1 VNNVRY
7 WGIAVAVR
15 KQVTNQQKPARAG
28 VTFGLAVVFG
38 SFAQFCKGMWKYL
51 PKFVDLG

>member
-1 VNNVRY
+1 MN
-7 WGIAVAVR
+7 
-15 KQVTNQQKPARAG
+15 
-28 VTFGLAVVFG
+28 FGLAVVFG

>member
-1 VNNVRY
+1 MN
-7 WGIAVAVR
+7 
-15 KQVTNQQKPARAG
+15 
-28 VTFGLAVVFG
+28 FDLAVVFG